1 MRRRGVQNPSRLV
14 NRNKSG
20 KCALTIFSCQ
30 DLSEN
35 IELDSRLKPHS
46 PTAGFAR
53 RGGFVA
59 HGEMNEGN
67 NAKAVSAS
75 MMGSGAAP
83 S

>member
-1 MRRRGVQNPSRLV
+1 VQNPSRLV
-14 NRNKSG
+14 NRNTSG